1 MNKIKLCIFDMDGLL
16 LDTERQA
23 WFVGEKIIG
32 KELGIDITEEMSKNF
47 MGIGHQTLIKIMK
60 EEYGTDFPA
69 ETFLMKLIKYYEN
82 FCKNETINLRPG
94 IMELFEYLKQN
105 NILISL
111 GTSTEKE
118 FAEIALKRTGLF
130 DYFDFVVYGD
140 QVKKGKPEPD
150 IYLKSVEHFGLKPE
164 ECVVFE
170 DTSIGA
176 KAAYKGN
183 INLIMVPDLKEPSN
197 EDKEKALAI
206 ISSLQ
211 EAISIISNINK

>member
-1 MNKIKLCIFDMDGLL
+1 MDGLL

-23 WFVGEKIIG
+23 WFTGEKIIG
-32 KELGIDITEEMSKNF
+32 KELGIEVTDEMSKNF

-60 EEYGTDFPA
+60 ENYGQDFPA
-69 ETFLMKLIKYYEN
+69 ELFLLKLIKYYEN

-94 IMELFEYLKQN
+94 VIELFRYLKQN

-118 FAEIALKRTGLF
+118 YAEIALKRTGLY

-140 QVKKGKPEPD
+140 QVKNGKPHPE
-150 IYLKSVEHFGLKPE
+150 IYLKSVEHFGFKPN
-164 ECVVFE
+164 ECIVFE

-176 KAAYKGN
+176 KAAYDGN
-183 INLIMVPDLKEPSN
+183 INLIMVPDLKEPSK

-206 ISSLQ
+206 VNTLQ
-211 EAISIISNINK
+211 EAISIIDKINN

>member
-1 MNKIKLCIFDMDGLL
+1 MDGLL

-23 WFVGEKIIG
+23 WFTGEKIIG
-32 KELGIDITEEMSKNF
+32 KELGIEVTDEMSKNF

-60 EEYGTDFPA
+60 ENYGQDFPA
-69 ETFLMKLIKYYEN
+69 ELFLLKLIKYYEN

-94 IMELFEYLKQN
+94 VIELFRYLKQN

-118 FAEIALKRTGLF
+118 YAEIALKRTGLY

-140 QVKKGKPEPD
+140 QVKNGKPHPE
-150 IYLKSVEHFGLKPE
+150 IYLKSVEHFGFKPN
-164 ECVVFE
+164 ECIVFE

-176 KAAYKGN
+176 KAAYDGN
-183 INLIMVPDLKEPSN
+183 INLIMVPDLKEPSK

-206 ISSLQ
+206 VSTLQ
-211 EAISIISNINK
+211 EAISIIDKINN